1 MQLFWLKTMNAYR
14 HLKDFFFLLCVCN
27 LSGLMSF
34 FGGGGMEGRWNKLE
48 IDGFVSTL
56 KTLMS
61 LNLT

>member
-1 MQLFWLKTMNAYR
+1 MELFWLKTMNAYR
-14 HLKDFFFLLCVCN
+14 ALEGFFFFCVCN